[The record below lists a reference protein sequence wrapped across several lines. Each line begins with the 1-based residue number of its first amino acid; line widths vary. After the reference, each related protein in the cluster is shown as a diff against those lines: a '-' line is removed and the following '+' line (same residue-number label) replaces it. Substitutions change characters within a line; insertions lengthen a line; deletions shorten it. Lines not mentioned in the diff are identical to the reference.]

1 MDDLLITR
9 TRLRSKATKLCN
21 DLRSYR
27 EGDRKALDPDQL
39 ALKLHHVEKLQIELQ
54 GIQDQLDKFG
64 QADDSSHSETME
76 DEIFLGSRLL
86 KRLER
91 DEQAQV
97 KAESQIPTA
106 YTELKTALSVKI
118 PTFQGD
124 VMKWAEFWEL
134 YAIAV
139 HDNPKF
145 ANVQKFVVL
154 KSHLAG
160 VALKSIQGIPVTGD
174 GYTQAVEVLKER
186 FDLEDVRKET
196 LLKELLNMPSVRH
209 GDLMGMWSLIDHLSA
224 HTRALRTLGV
234 VPESFSSL
242 LLPVVKE
249 KIPEDWRLLWA
260 RQESGNFSE
269 FLEFLKREM
278 RFRES
283 ARGAADSDVS
293 AAHHLISMPAVARVL
308 STRRVLHTE
317 SPGENQRQHRAD
329 QSAGSRRI
337 PVGAGW
343 GAASCSTRER
353 SPGTSVS
360 TAVPSQAEPGRKEN
374 ARQCVEQELHK
385 LTVPKRQ
392 GPDAVD
398 QPGTKLLEGRCEG
411 PPCMEVLCGQRGLND
426 PDLDLKCH
434 GLVIVTR
441 TSEDEKP
448 SERRSGPDVGHNLS
462 PERETHNH
470 DVVNSITP
478 VQAVASG
485 EGVMDGPDVSHG
497 LLSERE
503 ALGPDDGQ
511 RFAFENETDNLCVGT
526 SIAPVDAGASSK
538 GAMDGNLITPVNAGA
553 SSKGVMDRTEDG
565 GCTTSVEAGASSKDV
580 VQAGCRD
587 GNTLA
592 SVPCTDDRQMG
603 GVTMPKRQSD
613 ADRHCRAPGCGAD
626 SCHAGAEAAPEG
638 RKGPAGRCPASADR
652 VGGPCHKPGHAF
664 EGLGWVRVGRSSHK
678 CWDPG
683 GASLIGCPP
692 SV

>member
-27 EGDRKALDPDQL
+27 EDRKALDPDQL
-39 ALKLHHVEKLQIELQ
+39 ALKLHHVEKLQNEIQ
-54 GIQDQLDKFG
+54 GVQDQLDKLG

-106 YTELKTALSVKI
+106 YTELKTSLKI

-139 HDNPKF
+139 HNNPKF

-160 VALKSIQGIPVTGD
+160 VALKSIQWIPVTGD

-283 ARGAADSDVS
+283 ARGAAVSDVS
-293 AAHHLISMPAVARVL
+293 SAHLIYMPVVARVL

-398 QPGTKLLEGRCEG
+398 QPGTKMLEGRCEG
-411 PPCMEVLCGQRGLND
+411 PPCMEVLCEQRGLND

-441 TSEDEKP
+441 TSEDERP
-448 SERRSGPDVGHNLS
+448 ERQSGPDVGHNLS
-462 PERETHNH
+462 PKRETHNH

-478 VQAVASG
+478 V
-485 EGVMDGPDVSHG
+485 E
-497 LLSERE
+497 
-503 ALGPDDGQ
+503 
-511 RFAFENETDNLCVGT
+511 
-526 SIAPVDAGASSK
+526 
-538 GAMDGNLITPVNAGA
+538 AGA
-553 SSKGVMDRTEDG
+553 SSKGVMDGSHVDNLI
-565 GCTTSVEAGASSKDV
+565 TSVEAGASSKDV

-587 GNTLA
+587 GDSLA
-592 SVPCTDDRQMG
+592 TEPSTDDRQMG
-603 GVTMPKRQSD
+603 GVTMPKRRSD

-626 SCHAGAEAAPEG
+626 SCQAGAEAAPEG

-652 VGGPCHKPGHAF
+652 VGVPCLKLGHAF
-664 EGLGWVRVGRSSHK
+664 DGLGWVRVGRSSHE

-683 GASLIGCPP
+683 GVTLIGCPP
-692 SV
+692 SA

>member
-106 YTELKTALSVKI
+106 YTEFKTALSLKI

-249 KIPEDWRLLWA
+249 KNSGRLASSLGQA
-260 RQESGNFSE
+260 
-269 FLEFLKREM
+269 
-278 RFRES
+278 
-283 ARGAADSDVS
+283 
-293 AAHHLISMPAVARVL
+293 
-308 STRRVLHTE
+308 
-317 SPGENQRQHRAD
+317 GEWKLL
-329 QSAGSRRI
+329 RI
-337 PVGAGW
+337 P
-343 GAASCSTRER
+343 
-353 SPGTSVS
+353 
-360 TAVPSQAEPGRKEN
+360 
-374 ARQCVEQELHK
+374 
-385 LTVPKRQ
+385 
-392 GPDAVD
+392 
-398 QPGTKLLEGRCEG
+398 
-411 PPCMEVLCGQRGLND
+411 
-426 PDLDLKCH
+426 
-434 GLVIVTR
+434 
-441 TSEDEKP
+441 
-448 SERRSGPDVGHNLS
+448 
-462 PERETHNH
+462 
-470 DVVNSITP
+470 
-478 VQAVASG
+478 
-485 EGVMDGPDVSHG
+485 
-497 LLSERE
+497 
-503 ALGPDDGQ
+503 
-511 RFAFENETDNLCVGT
+511 
-526 SIAPVDAGASSK
+526 
-538 GAMDGNLITPVNAGA
+538 
-553 SSKGVMDRTEDG
+553 
-565 GCTTSVEAGASSKDV
+565 
-580 VQAGCRD
+580 
-587 GNTLA
+587 
-592 SVPCTDDRQMG
+592 
-603 GVTMPKRQSD
+603 
-613 ADRHCRAPGCGAD
+613 
-626 SCHAGAEAAPEG
+626 
-638 RKGPAGRCPASADR
+638 
-652 VGGPCHKPGHAF
+652 
-664 EGLGWVRVGRSSHK
+664 
-678 CWDPG
+678 
-683 GASLIGCPP
+683 
-692 SV
+692 

>member
-1 MDDLLITR
+1 MW
-9 TRLRSKATKLCN
+9 RSS
-21 DLRSYR
+21 R
-27 EGDRKALDPDQL
+27 
-39 ALKLHHVEKLQIELQ
+39 IEIQ
-54 GIQDQLDKFG
+54 GVQDQLDKLG

-139 HDNPKF
+139 HNNPKF
-145 ANVQKFVVL
+145 ANVQRFVVL

-160 VALKSIQGIPVTGD
+160 VALKSIQGIPVMGD

-308 STRRVLHTE
+308 STRRELHTE
-317 SPGENQRQHRAD
+317 SPGENQEQHRSA
-329 QSAGSRRI
+329 QSAGSRRM

-343 GAASCSTRER
+343 GAASCPTMER
-353 SPGTSVS
+353 PPGTGVS
-360 TAVPSQAEPGRKEN
+360 IVVPSHDEPGRKEN
-374 ARQCVEQELHK
+374 AHQCVEQELQT
-385 LTVPKRQ
+385 LTVPERQ
-392 GPDAVD
+392 GPDAAD
-398 QPGTKLLEGRCEG
+398 QPGTKLHESKCEG
-411 PPCMEVLCGQRGLND
+411 PPCMEVFCEQGSLND
-426 PDLDLKCH
+426 PYLDFECH
-434 GLVIVTR
+434 GLMIVTR
-441 TSEDEKP
+441 TSEAH
-448 SERRSGPDVGHNLS
+448 GPDVGPS
-462 PERETHNH
+462 YAPGDAGVSSKGAMDSH
-470 DVVNSITP
+470 DVGRSLMP
-478 VQAVASG
+478 V
-485 EGVMDGPDVSHG
+485 E
-497 LLSERE
+497 
-503 ALGPDDGQ
+503 
-511 RFAFENETDNLCVGT
+511 
-526 SIAPVDAGASSK
+526 AGASSK
-538 GAMDGNLITPVNAGA
+538 GVTDGPDIENIITNTGA
-553 SSKGVMDRTEDG
+553 SSKGVMDGTEDD
-565 GCTTSVEAGASSKDV
+565 GCTSTTSVEAGASSKDV
-580 VQAGCRD
+580 LQAGCRD

-592 SVPCTDDRQMG
+592 PELSTDDRQMG
-603 GVTMPKRQSD
+603 GVMMPKRQSD
-613 ADRHCRAPGCGAD
+613 ADRHCRAPGSEAD

-664 EGLGWVRVGRSSHK
+664 DGLGWVRVGRSSHE

-683 GASLIGCPP
+683 GVTLIGCPP
-692 SV
+692 SA

>member
-27 EGDRKALDPDQL
+27 EDRKALDPDQL
-39 ALKLHHVEKLQIELQ
+39 ALKLHHVEKLQNEIQ
-54 GIQDQLDKFG
+54 GVQDQLDKLG

-134 YAIAV
+134 YAISV
-139 HDNPKF
+139 HNNPKF
-145 ANVQKFVVL
+145 ANVQRFVVL

-308 STRRVLHTE
+308 STRRVFHTE
-317 SPGENQRQHRAD
+317 SLEENQGQHRAD

-385 LTVPKRQ
+385 LTVPERQ

-398 QPGTKLLEGRCEG
+398 QPGTKLRESKCEG
-411 PPCMEVLCGQRGLND
+411 PPCMEVLCEQRGLND

-470 DVVNSITP
+470 DIVNSITP
-478 VQAVASG
+478 VEAGASS
-485 EGVMDGPDVSHG
+485 EGVMDGPDVGQG

-538 GAMDGNLITPVNAGA
+538 GVMDG
-553 SSKGVMDRTEDG
+553 TEDD
-565 GCTTSVEAGASSKDV
+565 GCTSTTSVEAGASSKDLL
-580 VQAGCRD
+580 QAGCRD
-587 GNTLA
+587 GNTIAPEL
-592 SVPCTDDRQMG
+592 STDDRQMG
-603 GVTMPKRQSD
+603 GVTMPKRRSD

-626 SCHAGAEAAPEG
+626 SYHAGAEAAPEG
-638 RKGPAGRCPASADR
+638 RKGHAGRCPASEDKD
-652 VGGPCHKPGHAF
+652 GGPCLKLGHDF
-664 EGLGWVRVGRSSHK
+664 DGLGWVRFGRSSYE

-683 GASLIGCPP
+683 GVSLIGCPP
-692 SV
+692 SA

>member
-39 ALKLHHVEKLQIELQ
+39 ALKLHHVEKLQNELQ
-54 GIQDQLDKFG
+54 GVQDQLDKLG
-64 QADDSSHSETME
+64 QADDSSHSQTME

-97 KAESQIPTA
+97 KAELQIPTA
-106 YTELKTALSVKI
+106 YTELKTALSLKI

-139 HDNPKF
+139 HNNPKF
-145 ANVQKFVVL
+145 ANVQRFVVL

-160 VALKSIQGIPVTGD
+160 VALKSIQGIPVMGD

-209 GDLMGMWSLIDHLSA
+209 GDLMGKWSLIDHLSA

-249 KIPEDWRLLWA
+249 KIPEDWCLLWA

-308 STRRVLHTE
+308 STRHVLHTE
-317 SPGENQRQHRAD
+317 SPGENQ
-329 QSAGSRRI
+329 
-337 PVGAGW
+337 
-343 GAASCSTRER
+343 
-353 SPGTSVS
+353 
-360 TAVPSQAEPGRKEN
+360 
-374 ARQCVEQELHK
+374 
-385 LTVPKRQ
+385 
-392 GPDAVD
+392 
-398 QPGTKLLEGRCEG
+398 
-411 PPCMEVLCGQRGLND
+411 
-426 PDLDLKCH
+426 
-434 GLVIVTR
+434 
-441 TSEDEKP
+441 
-448 SERRSGPDVGHNLS
+448 
-462 PERETHNH
+462 
-470 DVVNSITP
+470 
-478 VQAVASG
+478 
-485 EGVMDGPDVSHG
+485 
-497 LLSERE
+497 
-503 ALGPDDGQ
+503 
-511 RFAFENETDNLCVGT
+511 
-526 SIAPVDAGASSK
+526 
-538 GAMDGNLITPVNAGA
+538 
-553 SSKGVMDRTEDG
+553 
-565 GCTTSVEAGASSKDV
+565 
-580 VQAGCRD
+580 
-587 GNTLA
+587 
-592 SVPCTDDRQMG
+592 
-603 GVTMPKRQSD
+603 
-613 ADRHCRAPGCGAD
+613 
-626 SCHAGAEAAPEG
+626 
-638 RKGPAGRCPASADR
+638 
-652 VGGPCHKPGHAF
+652 
-664 EGLGWVRVGRSSHK
+664 
-678 CWDPG
+678 
-683 GASLIGCPP
+683 
-692 SV
+692 